1 MKIRKIA
8 AVSTALLTAA
18 AIAVPAA
25 AEEVGTVGI
34 NLADDDWLVQYWGG
48 DPSESGNSGISSVN
62 NAVITG
68 DGSYTAEIVLEY
80 EVPGI
85 TFAALCS
92 DIESSSCP
100 EDMSVTID
108 SVSVN
113 GNSVEFG
120 INGTPQWKEDGG
132 KMRINIYNSWSSE
145 AADTAVDKSSLN
157 GAKTISVSFTVD
169 GLEDDAPAETEAV
182 AETEIPASAAP
193 PSSEMFI
200 ISSVEPETE
209 KEILTEDVK
218 NAEAEEAPESDTP
231 VESAPMGNTPAS
243 VLLLATALSAGIV
256 AISRIKG

>member
-145 AADTAVDKSSLN
+145 AADTAVDKSSLD

-182 AETEIPASAAP
+182 AETEAP
-193 PSSEMFI
+193 
-200 ISSVEPETE
+200 VTE
-209 KEILTEDVK
+209 APVTEAPVTEAEIVLTEDVK
-218 NAEAEEAPESDTP
+218 DVEAAEEAAEKAPESDSAE
-231 VESAPMGNTPAS
+231 ESAPMGNTSAS
-243 VLLLATALSAGIV
+243 ALLLVTALSAAAM
-256 AISRIKG
+256 AISRKKG

>member
-1 MKIRKIA
+1 MKIRKLL

-25 AEEVGTVGI
+25 AEEVGTVSV

-48 DPSESGNSGISSVN
+48 EPSESGNSGVSSVK

-100 EDMSVTID
+100 EDMTVTID

-145 AADTAVDKSSLN
+145 AADTAVDKSSLD

-169 GLEDDAPAETEAV
+169 GLEDDAPAVTEEVVTEAVTETEAPV
-182 AETEIPASAAP
+182 AEVPVTEEI
-193 PSSEMFI
+193 
-200 ISSVEPETE
+200 VTETE
-209 KEILTEDVK
+209 EVLTEDVK
-218 NAEAEEAPESDTP
+218 DVQAEEAPESDTP
-231 VESAPMGNTPAS
+231 EESAPMGNTSAS
-243 VLLLATALSAGIV
+243 ALLLVTALSAAV
-256 AISRIKG
+256 MAISRKKG